1 MIYDLYKLS
10 IIDYKLI
17 KLNSRTKTV
26 ATSPISLVSQKVRDF
41 GELVKFKLNLTVVF
55 SAVMAY
61 LIAAEGATNFASI
74 LILALGGFFVAG
86 SANALNQ
93 VLERDFDKLMK
104 RTANRPLAAGRMTV
118 SNAVLTAGLLGIVG
132 LMFLALFNPWASLF
146 GMVALLSYAFLYTP
160 MKRISPAAIAIG
172 AFPGALPMLIGC
184 VAFQGELTSLALA
197 LFALQFFWQFPH
209 FGAISWLGFEDYRKA
224 GFKFVAEKN
233 GQRDKTI
240 GIQGFIYALCLV
252 PVGLLPWYAGYTGI
266 GSAIFL
272 TILALVYA
280 WFGWNLHK
288 NDDRKS
294 AMQLM
299 FSSFFYLP
307 LALIALWI
315 DKI

>member
-1 MIYDLYKLS
+1 M
-10 IIDYKLI
+10 
-17 KLNSRTKTV
+17 NARTKTA
-26 ATSPISLVSQKVRDF
+26 ATRPVSLFSQKVRDY

-61 LIAAEGATNFASI
+61 LIAATGTVNWASI
-74 LILALGGFFVAG
+74 GILALGGFCVAG

-104 RTANRPLAAGRMTV
+104 RTANRPLAAGRMSV
-118 SNAVLTAGLLGIVG
+118 SDAVLTAGLLGIMG
-132 LMFLALFNPWASLF
+132 LMLLALFNPWASFF
-146 GMVALLSYAFLYTP
+146 GMIALLSYAFLYTP
-160 MKRISPAAIAIG
+160 MKRISPSAIAIG
-172 AFPGALPMLIGC
+172 AFPGALPILIGC
-184 VAFQGELTSLALA
+184 IAFQGELTSLAFA
-197 LFALQFFWQFPH
+197 LFALQFIWQFPH
-209 FGAISWLGFEDYRKA
+209 FGAIGWLGFEDYRKA

-233 GQRDKTI
+233 GERDKTI

-266 GSAIFL
+266 ASAVFM
-272 TILALVYA
+272 TILALIYA

-288 NDDRKS
+288 KDDRKS
-294 AMQLM
+294 AKQLM

-315 DKI
+315 DKV